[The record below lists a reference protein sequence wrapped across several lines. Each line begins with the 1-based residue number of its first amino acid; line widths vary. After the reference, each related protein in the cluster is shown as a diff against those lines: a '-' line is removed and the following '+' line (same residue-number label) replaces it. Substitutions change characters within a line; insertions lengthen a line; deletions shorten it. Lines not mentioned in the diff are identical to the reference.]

1 MGLLNRSF
9 NDAKP
14 KRSRPPRVYLDREE
28 TKQTMRLKPFER
40 NILYLA
46 AAYCAVAMTL
56 VHVYSTGKH
65 PLWWLGVSY
74 ALVAVLVVL
83 TWKTN
88 RMFAGI
94 GAVLCVYGPAW
105 GKYVIFATP
114 LFALM
119 LWLTFRI
126 STERRKFID
135 DRTQRKDY
143 GVDPR
148 TAADLARKAKKAAA
162 SGVVATQT
170 TTGKPLAPA
179 SKRYTP
185 PKSKPTATTKK

>member
-1 MGLLNRSF
+1 MGLLNRSS

-14 KRSRPPRVYLDREE
+14 KRQRPPRVYLDREE

-56 VHVYSTGKH
+56 VHVYSPGKH

-74 ALVAVLVVL
+74 ALVAVLVAL

-126 STERRKFID
+126 STDRRKFID

-162 SGVVATQT
+162 GGTVATQT

-185 PKSKPTATTKK
+185 PKSKPTAPSKK